1 MPCPAAE
8 LVVIIATW
16 ADLQDRAA
24 TTDGVPMFPVRRIA
38 FATVS
43 SRAAAACI
51 LAALAACGGG
61 GGGSSGGGSLTP
73 ATFTS
78 WGALPTNR
86 PVIANGMSI
95 TRQSNGTIDPVD
107 TSNSSAG
114 VLYASRSSTG
124 LRALT
129 FTTPSGS
136 TSWQASQG
144 EINPSTCSGRLC
156 SPSDGAQKIA
166 VFSDPY
172 SVNAWNYQSFGV
184 WSTGPINASTISAI
198 SFGAPTAGSAIP
210 TSGTATYTGSVIGRY
225 VAAATDFIGVAA
237 GTQFGM
243 GASLQADVNFGAR
256 QINMSIS
263 GTALL
268 KQGDAPPP
276 FADPRFDSLTPT
288 TLSYAAGSNA
298 FSGTVVSSSNP
309 IGLSGTVN
317 GRFYGP
323 AGQELGGTMSLSTA
337 GGGALIG
344 AFGAKCTAG
353 SCP

>member
-1 MPCPAAE
+1 M
-8 LVVIIATW
+8 
-16 ADLQDRAA
+16 
-24 TTDGVPMFPVRRIA
+24 
-38 FATVS
+38 
-43 SRAAAACI
+43 

-78 WGALPTNR
+78 WDTLPTNT
-86 PVIANGMSI
+86 PVNIDGMSVTRAANGA
-95 TRQSNGTIDPVD
+95 V
-107 TSNSSAG
+107 TSDDAG
-114 VLYASRSSTG
+114 STTSVLYNSRASSG
-124 LRALT
+124 LRGMT
-129 FTTPSGS
+129 FTVPSAS
-136 TSWQASQG
+136 TSWTTSSG
-144 EINPSTCSGRLC
+144 SIIGCSGGVCAL
-156 SPSDGAQKIA
+156 SNSAQTSLAA
-166 VFSDPY
+166 VSDPY
-172 SVNAWNYQSFGV
+172 AGSNAWNYQSFGA
-184 WSTGPINASTISAI
+184 WSIPSGVGSAI
-198 SFGAPTAGSAIP
+198 SAMSYGAPTTGSAIP

-225 VAAATDFIGVAA
+225 VAAAGDFIGVPA

-243 GASLQADVNFGAR
+243 GASLQADVNFGTR
-256 QINMSIS
+256 QIGLSTS

-268 KQGDAPPP
+268 RQGDAPPP

-298 FSGTVVSSSNP
+298 FSGTVASGSNP